1 MVRIDIEYKGD
12 LRCQAEHEPSRQLL
26 VTDAPKDNMGRGE
39 AFSPT
44 DLLATSLGT
53 CVVTTMAIVARRE
66 GLELSGFCSSVE
78 KVMVADPLRRVGEL
92 KVKLT
97 MPAGL
102 SDVQRKKLEAAAHA
116 CPVHKS
122 LHPDTKVEFTFLYPA

>member
-44 DLLATSLGT
+44 DLVATALGT
-53 CVVTTMAIVARRE
+53 CIATTMAIVARRDS
-66 GLELSGFCSSVE
+66 LELAGFRVSVE
-78 KVMVADPLRRVGEL
+78 KEMVSQPTRRIGAL
-92 KVKLT
+92 KVRLHMPSGLT
-97 MPAGL
+97 
-102 SDVQRKKLEAAAHA
+102 DVQRRKLEAAAHA

-122 LHPDTKVEFTFLYPA
+122 LHPETRVETEFLYP